1 MAGQHRRLWTTTR
14 HPAQLCHGLPVR
26 DSLSAPGL
34 SLGPATRLLWRSP
47 ESVHLELGDHAVV
60 VDGLPAEV
68 VRQIAAAAA
77 PVPGPGESVGD
88 DPCAATLAELA
99 DSGFLWPHPDRD
111 NDRLRLPPEP
121 RLAGELAALAIRHG
135 TRAGAVLQARRGAMV
150 EVTGRSRV
158 ATQLATVL
166 AAAGVGRVH
175 CAVDG
180 VAQLHQVAPAGIAM
194 SDEGDLLSVA
204 TDRALRRV
212 APQIDTAPPRVGER
226 PHLTVLAVDGPV
238 PDERHAALHAADAPY
253 LTVSLGV
260 DSGVVGPLV
269 LPGMTS
275 CLRCADLHRRD
286 RDPAWPALA
295 AQLAVPRRYGPA
307 SAAVV
312 ATIIAGIAAQQ
323 ALTFLDG
330 DQSACVEGTIELHLP
345 DWRLRRRS
353 WPAHP
358 ECGCLA
364 TVERS
369 S

>member
-1 MAGQHRRLWTTTR
+1 VNDEW
-14 HPAQLCHGLPVR
+14 
-26 DSLSAPGL
+26 SEL

-60 VDGLPAEV
+60 VDGMPTDL
-68 VRQIAAAAA
+68 VRRIAAAAPPTGSTGRIDA
-77 PVPGPGESVGD
+77 GSDE
-88 DPCAATLAELA
+88 TLAELA
-99 DSGFLWPHPDRD
+99 DSGYLWPRPDGD
-111 NDRLRLPPEP
+111 DDRLRLPPEP
-121 RLAGELAALAIRHG
+121 RLAGELAALAVRHG
-135 TRAGAVLQARRGAMV
+135 TRAAAVLRARRTAMV
-150 EVTGRSRV
+150 EITGRSRV

-166 AAAGVGRVH
+166 AASGVGRLH
-175 CAVDG
+175 CATDG

-204 TDRALRRV
+204 TERALRRV
-212 APQIDTAPPRVGER
+212 APQIDTAPPQPGQR

-238 PDERHAALHAADAPY
+238 PDERHTALHAADAPY

-260 DSGVVGPLV
+260 DSGVIGPLV

-295 AQLAVPRRYGPA
+295 VQLTVPRRYGPA
-307 SAAVV
+307 SSAAV
-312 ATIIAGIAAQQ
+312 ATIVAGVAAQQ
-323 ALTFLDG
+323 VLTFLDG
-330 DQSACVEGTIELHLP
+330 DQPACLEGTIELHLP

-353 WPAHP
+353 WPSHS

-364 TVERS
+364 SDDRS
-369 S
+369 R

>member
-1 MAGQHRRLWTTTR
+1 LWITGSLA
-14 HPAQLCHGLPVR
+14 PGLCHRDPVS
-26 DSLSAPGL
+26 DASAAEL

-47 ESVHLELGDHAVV
+47 ESVHLELGDHALV
-60 VDGLPAEV
+60 VDGLPTDL
-68 VRQIAAAAA
+68 VRRIAAATPPDRSAVAIDAA
-77 PVPGPGESVGD
+77 SDE
-88 DPCAATLAELA
+88 TLAELA
-99 DSGFLWPHPDRD
+99 DSGYLWPRLDD
-111 NDRLRLPPEP
+111 EGDRLRLPPEP
-121 RLAGELAALAIRHG
+121 RLSGELATLAVRHG
-135 TRAGAVLQARRGAMV
+135 TGAAAVLRARREALV
-150 EVTGRSRV
+150 EITGPSRV
-158 ATQLATVL
+158 ATQLGTVL
-166 AAAGVGRVH
+166 AASGVGRVH
-175 CAVDG
+175 CAGDG

-204 TDRALRRV
+204 TERALRRV
-212 APQIDTAPPRVGER
+212 APQIDTAPPQLGQR

-295 AQLAVPRRYGPA
+295 VQLTVPRRYGPA
-307 SAAVV
+307 SSAAV
-312 ATIIAGIAAQQ
+312 ATIVAGVAAQQ
-323 ALTFLDG
+323 VLAFLDG
-330 DQSACVEGTIELHLP
+330 DQPACLEGTIELHLP

-364 TVERS
+364 TDDRS
-369 S
+369 R